1 MENLMIRLFRRRKYV
16 VRRKFQ
22 VVLMVVSF
30 CYVIFFCAVIGAFL
44 FIPLMMELD
53 KSDIGSDQALMAAK
67 RMLYLN
73 EQFWPAILLSLFVI
87 ACHSIV
93 TSHKIA
99 GPLYRFNSVFKAIQ
113 EGTVPLPIQV
123 RKSDYLSKE
132 AEDINQMLELLRGK
146 LPDLQEAQAQLNRSI
161 MKCKDTLRHS
171 STDELVQKIED
182 FARQGK
188 KIEEKLGFFKV
199 IS

>member
-1 MENLMIRLFRRRKYV
+1 
-16 VRRKFQ
+16 
-22 VVLMVVSF
+22 
-30 CYVIFFCAVIGAFL
+30 
-44 FIPLMMELD
+44 
-53 KSDIGSDQALMAAK
+53 
-67 RMLYLN
+67 
-73 EQFWPAILLSLFVI
+73 
-87 ACHSIV
+87 
-93 TSHKIA
+93 
-99 GPLYRFNSVFKAIQ
+99 
-113 EGTVPLPIQV
+113 
-123 RKSDYLSKE
+123 
-132 AEDINQMLELLRGK
+132 MLELLRGK